1 MSTTKSSVIAKYA
14 QEFLSF
20 CNYTARVKRNII
32 DTLFTSHIRS
42 MQEDG
47 IYSQQQVIAF
57 DAIWYGIHWYIQTG
71 RASAETE
78 KEIQSMTGLQILK
91 LVFKIWADGVN
102 TSGEASDWLNK
113 WQGSYAK
120 LLR

>member
-1 MSTTKSSVIAKYA
+1 MSTTKFSVIAEYA

-20 CNYTARVKRNII
+20 CNYTARVKRNVI
-32 DTLFTSHIRS
+32 DTLFTSNVRS

-47 IYSQQQVIAF
+47 IYSQEQAIAF

-78 KEIQSMTGLQILK
+78 KEIQSMTGLQVLK

-102 TSGEASDWLNK
+102 TSGETGDWLNK
-113 WQGSYAK
+113 WQGSYAR
-120 LLR
+120 LCR